1 MSESNDS
8 KSEAVGESIESVD
21 SNCEVSDS
29 ELYDFPEA
37 EIYETNESVG
47 IGDRIEYTELYE
59 PSGKKNAEL
68 YDADAEIEMYTEAD
82 SAMEQADDL
91 CEISID
97 IGNSSESLNFSV
109 REVEAAY
116 DKAESINDEIA
127 MERLSAIY
135 DLAVFKDELELEAG
149 DSSIPQIA
157 GKYGEIKDIDPKG
170 FEAHHMPAKS
180 SVIGDINEMPAIS
193 MEKQDHAMTDSYKSR
208 SNHAYESFIPGGPE
222 FDMHKY
228 EVGKE
233 INNGNFV
240 NVIKSEVFNIRD
252 RCGNKYDGA
261 IGKYLDT
268 VAKNIAKSGIPIG
281 RERE

>member
-82 SAMEQADDL
+82 SAMEQADGL

-157 GKYGEIKDIDPKG
+157 GTYGEIKDIDPKG

-180 SVIGDINEMPAIS
+180 SVIGDINEMPAI
-193 MEKQDHAMTDSYKSR
+193 
-208 SNHAYESFIPGGPE
+208 
-222 FDMHKY
+222 
-228 EVGKE
+228 
-233 INNGNFV
+233 
-240 NVIKSEVFNIRD
+240 
-252 RCGNKYDGA
+252 
-261 IGKYLDT
+261 
-268 VAKNIAKSGIPIG
+268 
-281 RERE
+281 